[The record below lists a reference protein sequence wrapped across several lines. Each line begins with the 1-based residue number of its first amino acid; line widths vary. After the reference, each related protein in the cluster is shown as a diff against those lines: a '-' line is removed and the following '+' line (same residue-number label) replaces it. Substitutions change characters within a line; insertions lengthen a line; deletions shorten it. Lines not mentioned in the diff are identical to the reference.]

1 MERLELKN
9 WIRTMESLVIT
20 PKSKEELEK
29 LQRYLKSEGISSKKL
44 SEQDKLDL
52 GLSQMMKEA
61 DKSKLVSRAQ
71 INTFFEGL

>member
-1 MERLELKN
+1 MV
-9 WIRTMESLVIT
+9 SLVIT

-29 LQRYLKSEGISSKKL
+29 IQRYLKSEGISSKKL

-71 INTFFEGL
+71 INTFFEGI